1 MIGEINITPNS
12 KISSN
17 FSPVIYL
24 MNLLFE
30 NTKTA
35 TDKMPTEKRKKD
47 PVFTNT
53 TKPNSTR
60 PNANN
65 PNLSLDIFRLLKI
78 EYILDR
84 TRHIAKPFQTRSCS
98 NNN

>member
-1 MIGEINITPNS
+1 MMGEINITPNS
-12 KISSN
+12 KISSS

-30 NTKTA
+30 NTNRV
-35 TDKMPTEKRKKD
+35 TDTMPMEKRKKE

-53 TKPNSTR
+53 TKPMSIK

-65 PNLSLDIFRLLKI
+65 PNLSLDISSLPKQLRL
-78 EYILDR
+78 
-84 TRHIAKPFQTRSCS
+84 F
-98 NNN
+98 